1 MWECDAGVAGAFM
14 SGACGVRASGG
25 YGARASAEYDA
36 PTRGDY
42 DAPRWTRVEIL
53 GSVAVGEA
61 LELGWL
67 DTALHG
73 PSRAVLWQAPPGLV
87 APLSYRRHARL
98 DAVCAAFAARGWPVR
113 LRRSGGGV
121 VPQGP
126 GILNLSLAW
135 SVAGA
140 PGAQFDRVY
149 AQLCGVLARALSA
162 LHIDARP
169 RPVAGAFCDGRFNLA
184 VGARKIAGAAQY
196 WRGDGS
202 RHAVL
207 AHALLLVDAD
217 TAALTALA
225 NDFEAALQSE
235 RRYDANA
242 ITTVAREWRGAQG
255 GAALPPDL
263 MARVQRQ
270 IAAALGA

>member
-1 MWECDAGVAGAFM
+1 LR
-14 SGACGVRASGG
+14 RA
-25 YGARASAEYDA
+25 ARS
-36 PTRGDY
+36 
-42 DAPRWTRVEIL
+42 RVEVL
-53 GSVAVGEA
+53 GSVGDGEA
-61 LELGWL
+61 PELAWL
-67 DTALHG
+67 DTALQVD
-73 PSRAVLWQAPPGLV
+73 PAVLWQAPRAV
-87 APLSYRRHARL
+87 APLSYRRHVRL
-98 DAVCAAFAARGWPVR
+98 DAVCAAFAARGCPVW

-121 VPQGP
+121 APQGP

-135 SVAGA
+135 PVAGA

-149 AQLCGVLARALSA
+149 AQLCGVLTRALSA
-162 LHIDARP
+162 LHIDAQP
-169 RPVAGAFCDGRFNLA
+169 RPVARAFCDGRFNLA
-184 VGARKIAGAAQY
+184 VGARKIAGAAHV
-196 WRGDGS
+196 WRGAGE

-207 AHALLLVDAD
+207 AHAPLLVDAD

-242 ITTVAREWRGAQG
+242 ITTVAREWCSTQG
-255 GAALPPDL
+255 GGTPPSDL

>member
-1 MWECDAGVAGAFM
+1 MWESDAGT
-14 SGACGVRASGG
+14 SGASTGG
-25 YGARASAEYDA
+25 DCDA
-36 PTRGDY
+36 PTSGDC
-42 DAPRWTRVEIL
+42 DVPRWSLVEVLGTL
-53 GSVAVGEA
+53 GSGATP
-61 LELGWL
+61 ELAWL
-67 DTALHG
+67 DTALQG
-73 PSRAVLWQAPPGLV
+73 SSRAVLWQAPLGLV

-98 DAVCAAFAARGWPVR
+98 DAVCAAFAAQGSPVR

-126 GILNLSLAW
+126 GILNLSLTW
-135 SVAGA
+135 PVAGP
-140 PGAQFDRVY
+140 PGAQGDRVY

-162 LHIDARP
+162 LHIDAQP
-169 RPVAGAFCDGRFNLA
+169 RAVAGSFCDGRFNLA
-184 VGARKIAGAAQY
+184 VGPRKIAGAAQY
-196 WRGDGS
+196 WRRDGD

-217 TAALTALA
+217 TTVLTALA

-242 ITTVAREWRGAQG
+242 ITTVAREWRGAP
-255 GAALPPDL
+255 PPDL